1 MVLAFSRDFFTHSTI
16 ATDLNP
22 SEFTS
27 VAGHATSSH
36 PVHPV
41 MTGTADLPQVLII
54 DDEMG
59 PRESLRMLLKPNYRV
74 HTAENVDAGI
84 KLLREI
90 SPDAIVSDIRM
101 PGASGIEGLR
111 RIREI
116 DANVAV
122 IMLTGFGALDTA
134 QEALRLGANDYISKP
149 FDARHMRDVI
159 ARNVERT
166 RVHRKTDE
174 AAVEIQELNGRL
186 LKELAQKERLASLG
200 QASAEFVHDLSNP
213 LTIVWGYVQLLAKKL
228 EVNNAANASANG
240 NGNGNEQNVASV
252 RELNIIEQNVR
263 LCREL
268 LTMWQSYGSVE
279 GSPPK
284 AISVSEILKDVAK
297 GVGAVALQNGVTFNC
312 DVCEESC
319 TILGD
324 TTQITR
330 ALHNVLINAIQA
342 STDKKGAVAV
352 SCVQKDFY
360 VDIRVED
367 TGSGMSPEQMAKI
380 FDPYFTTKQSRSGTG
395 LGLYIT
401 KKVVEDHS
409 GSTKVESTPG
419 LGTIFTIRLP
429 LLNN

>member
-1 MVLAFSRDFFTHSTI
+1 
-16 ATDLNP
+16 
-22 SEFTS
+22 
-27 VAGHATSSH
+27 
-36 PVHPV
+36 
-41 MTGTADLPQVLII
+41 MTGTADLPRVLII
-54 DDEMG
+54 DDEIG
-59 PRESLRMLLKPNYRV
+59 PRESLRMLLKPNYQI
-74 HTAENVDAGI
+74 HTAENVENGV

-90 SPDAIVSDIRM
+90 TPDAVVSDIRM

-116 DANVAV
+116 DPHVAV

-149 FDARHMRDVI
+149 FDAREMRDVI

-166 RVHRKTDE
+166 RVHRKSDE
-174 AAVEIQELNGRL
+174 AAQEIHDLNSRL
-186 LKELAQKERLASLG
+186 MQELAQKERLASLG

-228 EVNNAANASANG
+228 EQQNKDEKQNG
-240 NGNGNEQNVASV
+240 TSV
-252 RELNIIEQNVR
+252 KELNIIEQNVR

-268 LTMWQSYGSVE
+268 LTMWQSYGSTE
-279 GSPPK
+279 SSPPK
-284 AISVSEILKDVAK
+284 PMSVSGVLREIVK
-297 GVGAVALQNGVTFNC
+297 GVGAIAVQNGVTFNC
-312 DVCEESC
+312 AVTDESC

-324 TTQITR
+324 ATQITR

-342 STDKKGAVAV
+342 STEKKASVSV

-360 VDIRVED
+360 VDIRIED
-367 TGSGMSPEQMAKI
+367 TGSGMTPEQMAKI
-380 FDPYFTTKQSRSGTG
+380 FDPYYTTKQSRSGTG

-409 GSTKVESTPG
+409 GSIKVESAGG
-419 LGTIFTIRLP
+419 LGTSFTIRLP